1 MKKILLFCAILTTS
15 ITFTNCTNDNGDDN
29 GDEDNSSSPII
40 AIQSPNFIGPPFFVD
55 NNGTGPDTVLLVA
68 EATDEDGIASIGVQ
82 VTNSSGGILVEY
94 IEENESE
101 TEIITSLSI
110 SREFETTVPG
120 TYSAIFTALDT
131 NGNPITLSPRIFTFQ

>member
-15 ITFTNCTNDNGDDN
+15 ITFTNCTNDNGD
-29 GDEDNSSSPII
+29 EDNSSSPII
-40 AIQSPNFIGPPFFVD
+40 AVQSPNFIGPPFFVD

-68 EATDEDGIASIGVQ
+68 EATDEDGIALIRVE
-82 VTNSSGGILVEY
+82 VTNDSGGILAEY

-120 TYSAIFTALDT
+120 TYSAIFSALDT